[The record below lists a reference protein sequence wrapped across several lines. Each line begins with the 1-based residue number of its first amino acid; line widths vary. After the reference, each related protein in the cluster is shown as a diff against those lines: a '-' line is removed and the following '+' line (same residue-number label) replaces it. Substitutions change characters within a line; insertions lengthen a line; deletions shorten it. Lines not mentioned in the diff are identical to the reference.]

1 MYLYDNILDLYG
13 YLPYNVISKKGD
25 KIMITYK
32 NNEQVIIEIKKLM
45 IENNITQK
53 NIADKLGITP
63 QSLTSLFNKKN
74 FGFEDAKKILNV
86 MGFELVLSFDEI

>member
-1 MYLYDNILDLYG
+1 ML
-13 YLPYNVISKKGD
+13 
-25 KIMITYK
+25 
-32 NNEQVIIEIKKLM
+32 
-45 IENNITQK
+45 ENNITQK

-74 FGFEDAKKILNV
+74 FGFEDAKKILNA